1 MSAPKHK
8 KPTLDGSKQRPFAAA
23 IKAKQTKKPPAP
35 SNVKPARE
43 QVARAKRATTPTPGS
58 REPGF
63 ADLMRDAKPLPKR
76 PGVKPAPEPAAASRL
91 PTHAEAEDRAA
102 REELAAFVSEALRF
116 EVVDDGG
123 ALEGRRLDVD
133 PRELRRLRQL
143 SYAVDGK
150 LDLHGHN
157 VASARLAVER
167 FLARRRSQGDRA
179 ILIVH
184 GRGTH
189 APRGDAIL
197 RGELGAW
204 LSQGE
209 AARHVLAFASVA
221 DNPRHARTVARQDGS
236 SDSGAVFVLLA
247 KR

>member
-1 MSAPKHK
+1 MSAPKK
-8 KPTLDGSKQRPFAAA
+8 KPPTLDGSKQRPFAAA
-23 IKAKQTKKPPAP
+23 IKAKKAPASKEQREPASPKAPRKPT
-35 SNVKPARE
+35 ARE
-43 QVARAKRATTPTPGS
+43 PV
-58 REPGF
+58 F
-63 ADLMRDAKPLPKR
+63 ADLMRDAKPLAKRVGPKT
-76 PGVKPAPEPAAASRL
+76 APEPVVSPL
-91 PTHAEAEDRAA
+91 PTHADADDQAA
-102 REELAAFVSEALRF
+102 RAELAAFVSEAIRF
-116 EVVDDGG
+116 EVLDDGG

-157 VASARLAVER
+157 VASARQAVER

-209 AARHVLAFASVA
+209 AARHVLAFASVS
-221 DNPRHARTVARQDGS
+221 DNPRRSRRVEQDGS
-236 SDSGAVFVLLA
+236 IDSGAVFVLLA